1 MDNLELIS
9 YVYGRLEA
17 LEKII
22 YELKIE
28 IEELKYFNRELSL
41 TT

>member
-1 MDNLELIS
+1 MDNFELFS
-9 YVYGRLEA
+9 YVCGRLEA

-28 IEELKYFNRELSL
+28 IEELKYFNR
-41 TT
+41 